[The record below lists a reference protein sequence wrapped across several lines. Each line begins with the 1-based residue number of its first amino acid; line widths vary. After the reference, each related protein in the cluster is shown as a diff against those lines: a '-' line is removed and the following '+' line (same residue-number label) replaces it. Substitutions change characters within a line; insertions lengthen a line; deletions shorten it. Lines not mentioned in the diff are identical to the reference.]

1 MRDIGSNSQVDSFDY
16 VVVGG
21 GTAGLVVAARLSE
34 DTSISVLVLEAGPSS
49 LDNPAINVP
58 GRYGEGIGT
67 DIDWKYETVP
77 QAGLNNRTLQWPRG
91 RVLGGTSA
99 LNFMA
104 WTRPSRED
112 LDAWEELG
120 NEGWGWDDLLPFYQ
134 RSETFT
140 PPSDSDNAQHQLQTD
155 AAVLGTHGPV
165 PISYLKEYSP
175 SHQHWH
181 ETLHNLGV
189 KTNEQHMSGANI
201 GVWTNIVAV
210 DPATMRRSY
219 STTAYYLPAAERP
232 NLKVITGASVR
243 EVILE
248 QRSGAWA
255 ATGARYEAEGR
266 MCRVTATSEVIISG
280 GTVASPQLLELSGI
294 GSPAVLKAAGIRVKV
309 ANVNVGENVQDHMM
323 TASIYEVD
331 PATSTPD
338 DLRTDSK
345 LASAAD
351 DQYLASQSG
360 PRTILPGSFCYL
372 PFAQFLPVDEVA
384 VLAARAA
391 KELPQGPRNAIQTRR
406 LVEKQQLGGVEYI
419 FDLGNWSPFVKA
431 VPGKKYA
438 TLLQIYQYP
447 FSYGNIHLNPKDP
460 TGAPI
465 IDPRY
470 CEGVHGAMDLT
481 LQQLCTEHIGQRIMS
496 TAPLKDLILK
506 RVSPTKEESSGQAL
520 QDWLVNNMIIDWHP
534 VGSCSMGGRLA
545 AEGGV
550 VDSRLQV
557 YGVEG
562 LRVVDA
568 SIMPLQIS
576 SHPQATI
583 YAIAEKAS
591 QMILEDRKAAL

>member
-1 MRDIGSNSQVDSFDY
+1 MGDIGSNSQIDSFDY

-34 DTSISVLVLEAGPSS
+34 NASISVLVLEAGPSS

-120 NEGWGWDDLLPFYQ
+120 NEGSGWDDLLPFYQ

-155 AAVLGTHGPV
+155 AAALGTRGPV
-165 PISYLKEYSP
+165 PVSYLKEYSL

-181 ETLHNLGV
+181 ETLHNLSV

-232 NLKVITGASVR
+232 NLKLITGASVR

-255 ATGARYEAEGR
+255 ATGVRYEAEGH

-294 GSPAVLKAAGIRVKV
+294 GSPAILKAAGIPVKV

-338 DLRTDSK
+338 DLRTDSQ

-351 DQYLASQSG
+351 DQYLASQTG

-372 PFAQFLPVDEVA
+372 PLAQFLPANE
-384 VLAARAA
+384 LAELADRAA
-391 KELPQGPRNAIQTRR
+391 KDLLAGPLNAIRRRR

-431 VPGKKYA
+431 EPDKKYA
-438 TLLQIYQYP
+438 TLLQIFQYP
-447 FSYGNIHLNPKDP
+447 FSHGSIHINPKDP
-460 TGAPI
+460 TGAPT
-465 IDPRY
+465 IDPKY
-470 CEGVHGAMDLT
+470 CGGVHGALDLK
-481 LQQLCTEHIGQRIMS
+481 LQQLCTEHIGQRIVS

-506 RVSPTKEESSGQAL
+506 RVSPTEEESSGQAL

-534 VGSCSMGGRLA
+534 VGSCSMGGHLA

>member
-1 MRDIGSNSQVDSFDY
+1 MGDIGSNSQIDSFDY

-34 DTSISVLVLEAGPSS
+34 DPSISVLVLETGPSS

-67 DIDWKYETVP
+67 DIDWQYETVP

-120 NEGWGWDDLLPFYQ
+120 NEGWGWGDLLPLYQ

-140 PPSDSDNAQHQLQTD
+140 PPSDSDSAQHQLQTD
-155 AAVLGTHGPV
+155 AAALGTHGPV

-189 KTNEQHMSGANI
+189 KTNDQHMSGSNI

-219 STTAYYLPAAERP
+219 STTAYYLPIAQRP
-232 NLKVITGASVR
+232 NLKVITGAAVR

-248 QRSGAWA
+248 QQSGAWV
-255 ATGARYEAEGR
+255 ATGVRYEAEGH

-294 GSPAVLKAAGIRVKV
+294 GNPAILKAAGIPVKV

-331 PATSTPD
+331 PSTATPD
-338 DLRTDSK
+338 DLRTDAR
-345 LASAAD
+345 LAAAAD
-351 DQYLASQSG
+351 DQYLASQTG

-372 PFAQFLPVDEVA
+372 PLAQFLPAQE
-384 VLAARAA
+384 LAAIADRAV
-391 KELPQGPRNAIQTRR
+391 KDFPQAPLNAIRTRR
-406 LVEKQQLGGVEYI
+406 LTDRQHLGGVEYI

-438 TLLQIYQYP
+438 TLLQIFQYP
-447 FSYGNIHLNPKDP
+447 FSHGSIHVDAKDP
-460 TGAPI
+460 TGAPK
-465 IDPRY
+465 IDPKY
-470 CEGVHGAMDLT
+470 CEGVHGALDLK
-481 LQQLCTEHIGQRIMS
+481 LQQLCTEHIGQRIVS
-496 TAPLKDLILK
+496 TAPLKDLIFK
-506 RVSPTKEESSGQAL
+506 RVSPTEEESSGQAL

-534 VGSCSMGGRLA
+534 VGSCSMGGRLG

-550 VDSRLQV
+550 VDSRLRV
-557 YGVEG
+557 YGVKG